1 MNVSV
6 DEGLI
11 CCEDRMPV
19 TKRQVDLFS
28 FLLQRR
34 ESNKSLPDDRR
45 FASEFRS
52 KSILR
57 RQKRSY
63 LTVTYRAHKV

>member
-1 MNVSV
+1 
-6 DEGLI
+6 
-11 CCEDRMPV
+11 MPV

-57 RQKRSY
+57 EQNIYISR
-63 LTVTYRAHKV
+63 